1 MEASDSFF
9 FMSNRFNL
17 IWFKTKKEAYLYI
30 EDLKKKNLFNG
41 QVVIAYEYLS
51 VGSRRFIVILYEE
64 LLSFYSKLRPNDRS
78 FYEVLSTDLF
88 CKLSESYKNWHQHHC
103 SLLKLQ
109 IANDDAK

>member
-64 LLSFYSKLRPNDRS
+64 FLSFYSKLRPNDRS

-88 CKLSESYKNWHQHHC
+88 CKLYIDIEFDKILNPLKDWFSY
-103 SLLKLQ
+103 LKSH
-109 IANDDAK
+109 